1 MRTVEAVQGF
11 MFTVMFPL
19 TFVAN
24 TFVPTASMPSWLRA
38 ISEWNPVSAIT
49 QACRELWGN
58 GPVAGPD
65 AAWPLQHPI
74 LVSIGWSLLLTAVFA
89 PLAVKAF
96 RRRSRD

>member
-1 MRTVEAVQGF
+1 

-24 TFVPTASMPSWLRA
+24 TFAPTESMPAWLRTVA
-38 ISEWNPVSAIT
+38 EWNPVSALT

-58 GPVAGPD
+58 GLPAAAD
-65 AAWPLQHPI
+65 AAFPLQHP
-74 LVSIGWSLLLTAVFA
+74 VAFSIGWSLLLTAVFA
-89 PLAVKAF
+89 PLALAAF